1 MTFQFSPLLPWIA
14 IALIGAAG
22 LALAALGFWRGLR
35 GAFLRA
41 MALALLVLA
50 LANPVFLQED
60 REALST
66 VVPVIVDR
74 SQSQDNEDR
83 TAQTNAALEGL
94 KERFARYP
102 RIEPRIVEAGDDG
115 KSDTP

>member
-1 MTFQFSPLLPWIA
+1 MTLQFSPFLPWLA
-14 IALIGAAG
+14 IAAIGLVG

-35 GAFLRA
+35 GAVIRA
-41 MALALLVLA
+41 LALALLVLA

-74 SQSQDNEDR
+74 SQSQDSEAR
-83 TAQTNAALEGL
+83 TAATNAALEGL
-94 KERFARYP
+94 K
-102 RIEPRIVEAGDDG
+102 
-115 KSDTP
+115 